1 MSNIKVKIKGKNIN
15 NYIKWLLKQ
24 KIDIIKIDIISHNE
38 LNIITDN
45 DNYNLLKKYS
55 KTYEISIIKKYGK
68 LRIIEA
74 IKKNIIIIISVII
87 SICFLYFLSNIIF
100 SIDII
105 SNDEEMI
112 QKLEKELIKYN
123 IEKYHL
129 KKGQVELEKAKNK
142 IIEENKDTIEWIEI
156 TESGTKYIVKF
167 VERKLNPEKSK
178 YDYQSITASKDA
190 IILDIRAHTGEKLKN
205 NNEYIRKNEVAIS
218 GILEK
223 TDGTK
228 LYSKATGYI
237 YGEVW
242 YNVEIEYP
250 YTYYEERVT
259 GKSKTTCVLKFLNHK
274 LSIFPYKKYKSFQT
288 KEKVLIKDS
297 LNIFK
302 LSLEKIYEVDVIE
315 DIYTEDEVVNKA
327 INRAQEKLLENN
339 NKILEIKDI
348 KILNKTNLGS
358 KIKLNI
364 FFTVKEDITKII
376 EVKKEEINENS

>member
-24 KIDIIKIDIISHNE
+24 KIDIIKMDLISHNE
-38 LNIITDN
+38 LNLITN
-45 DNYNLLKKYS
+45 NNNYNLLKKYS
-55 KTYEISIIKKYGK
+55 KTYKISIIKKYGK
-68 LRIIEA
+68 LRIIEI
-74 IKKNIIIIISVII
+74 IKKNIIIIISIII
-87 SICFLYFLSNIIF
+87 SIYFLYFLSNIVF

-112 QKLEKELIKYN
+112 QILEKELIKYK
-123 IEKYHL
+123 IQKYRF
-129 KKGQVELEKAKNK
+129 KKEQKELEKIKDK
-142 IIEENKDTIEWIEI
+142 ILEDNKDTIEWLEI

-205 NNEYIRKNEVAIS
+205 NHEYISKNEVAIS
-218 GILEK
+218 GILEAS
-223 TDGTK
+223 DGTK
-228 LYSKATGYI
+228 LYTKATGYI

-242 YNVEIEYP
+242 YKVEIEYP

-259 GKSKTTCVLKFLNHK
+259 GKSKTTGVLKFLNHK
-274 LSIFPYKKYKSFQT
+274 LSIFPYKKYKVFQT
-288 KEKVLIKDS
+288 KEKVLVKDL

-302 LSLEKIYEVDVIE
+302 LSLEKKYEVIVTE
-315 DIYTEDEVVNKA
+315 DIYTEDEVISKA
-327 INRAQEKLLENN
+327 INKAKEKLLENN

-348 KILNKTNLGS
+348 KIINKTNLGS

-376 EVKKEEINENS
+376 EVKKEEIS